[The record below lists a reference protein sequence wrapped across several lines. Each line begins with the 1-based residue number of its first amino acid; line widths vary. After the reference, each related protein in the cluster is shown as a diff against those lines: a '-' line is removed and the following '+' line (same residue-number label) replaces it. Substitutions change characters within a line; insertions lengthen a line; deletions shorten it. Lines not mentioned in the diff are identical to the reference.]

1 VRDALARA
9 PGGNPRI
16 ASLVIAGL
24 LAFHAPASAQL
35 QLVPVASGLASPVF
49 VAGARD
55 GTRRLF
61 IVEQAGV
68 IRVMPI
74 GGSGTATF
82 LDIRSKIRSGGEQGL
97 LGLAFHPFYSSNR
110 RFFVYYTRTADGAI
124 VVAEYQASAGN
135 RDAADAAERI
145 LLTIPHP
152 TNTNHNGGMLAFG
165 SDGYLYIGVGDGGSG
180 NDPPNN
186 AQNKDVLL
194 GKILRLDVDGRV
206 SGLEYGIPISNP
218 FFGGIAGRDEIFAY
232 GMRNPWRF
240 SFDRATAQLWVAD
253 VGQGAREEVNTPIVN
268 GGNYGWRVYEGTAC
282 TNIDPALCT
291 PANYLFPT
299 FDYPHAGGRCS
310 ITGGYV
316 YRGTIGSLPA
326 GTYVYGDYCT
336 GEIFTWSGGQQRLL
350 LDTTFSIS
358 SFGEDDAGEI
368 YVVDLNGRVS
378 RIADG
383 GGGGAEC
390 QYDVAPL
397 VLVPSAGAT
406 LTVSVSTT
414 AGCSWTVQSGSEWV
428 RVAGDSHSG
437 SGVASVIVASNP
449 GWLIPRVGV
458 LTVAGKSVVILQF

>member
-1 VRDALARA
+1 MTNALARA
-9 PGGNPRI
+9 RARAGTRRI
-16 ASLVIAGL
+16 ARLAIVCV
-24 LAFHAPASAQL
+24 LAFHPPAAAQV
-35 QLVPVASGLASPVF
+35 QLVQVASGLASPVF
-49 VAGARD
+49 VTGAHD
-55 GTRRLF
+55 GTQRLF

-74 GGSGTATF
+74 GGSGMATF

-110 RFFVYYTRTADGAI
+110 RFFVYYTRATDGAI

-135 RDAADAAERI
+135 RDAAETAERI

-186 AQNKDVLL
+186 AQNKEVLL
-194 GKILRLDVDGRV
+194 GKILRLDVDARV
-206 SGLEYGIPISNP
+206 GGLEYGIPISNP

-268 GGNYGWRVYEGTAC
+268 GGNYGWRIYEGTAC
-282 TNIDPALCT
+282 TNIDRALCT

-299 FDYPHAGGRCS
+299 FDYSHTGGRCS

-316 YRGTIGSLPA
+316 YRGTSGSLPT
-326 GTYVYGDYCT
+326 GTYLYGDFCT
-336 GEIFTWSGGQQRLL
+336 GEIFTWSGGEQRLL
-350 LDTTFSIS
+350 LDTTLAIS

-368 YVVDLNGRVS
+368 YVVDLNGSVS
-378 RIADG
+378 RIANG
-383 GGGGAEC
+383 GGEAS
-390 QYDVAPL
+390 ASMTSRPL
-397 VLVPSAGAT
+397 RS
-406 LTVSVSTT
+406 
-414 AGCSWTVQSGSEWV
+414 
-428 RVAGDSHSG
+428 R
-437 SGVASVIVASNP
+437 
-449 GWLIPRVGV
+449 PRP
-458 LTVAGKSVVILQF
+458 ARR

>member
-1 VRDALARA
+1 VAHVRAGNRLIARLA
-9 PGGNPRI
+9 
-16 ASLVIAGL
+16 IAGV
-24 LAFHAPASAQL
+24 LAIHAPAAAQV
-35 QLVPVASGLASPVF
+35 QLVPVASGLTSPLF

-55 GTRRLF
+55 GTQRLF

-68 IRVMPI
+68 IRVVPI
-74 GGSGTATF
+74 GGSGMATF

-110 RFFVYYTRTADGAI
+110 RFFVYYTRAGDGAI

-186 AQNKDVLL
+186 AQNREVLL
-194 GKILRLDVDGRV
+194 GKILRLDVDARAG
-206 SGLEYGIPISNP
+206 GLEYGIPISNP
-218 FFGGIAGRDEIFAY
+218 FVGVPGRDEIFAY

-240 SFDRATAQLWVAD
+240 SFDRASAQLWVAD

-268 GGNYGWRVYEGTAC
+268 GGNYGWRVYEGMAC
-282 TNIDPALCT
+282 TNNDRALCT
-291 PANYLFPT
+291 PANYLFPA
-299 FDYPHAGGRCS
+299 FDYTHAGGRCS

-316 YRGTIGSLPA
+316 YRGTIGSLPT
-326 GTYVYGDYCT
+326 GSYVYGDYCT
-336 GEIFTWSGGQQRLL
+336 GEIFTWSGAEQRLL
-350 LDTTFSIS
+350 LDTAFSIS

-378 RIADG
+378 RIAGG
-383 GGGGAEC
+383 GGGGAAC
-390 QYDVAPL
+390 QYDVAP
-397 VLVPSAGAT
+397 VAVAPRAGAT
-406 LTVSVSTT
+406 LSVSVSTT
-414 AGCSWTVQSGSEWV
+414 AGCSWTAISGNEWV
-428 RVAGDSHSG
+428 SVAGDSHSG
-437 SGVASVIVASNP
+437 SGVVSVNVASHP

-458 LTVAGKSVVILQF
+458 LTVAGRPVVILQF

>member
-1 VRDALARA
+1 VKDALAQARA
-9 PGGNPRI
+9 PAGTRRI
-16 ASLVIAGL
+16 ASLAIAGV
-24 LAFHAPASAQL
+24 LAFHPPAAAQV

-49 VAGARD
+49 VAGAHD
-55 GTRRLF
+55 GTQRLF

-74 GGSGTATF
+74 GGSGMATF

-110 RFFVYYTRTADGAI
+110 RFFVYYTRAADGAI

-135 RDAADAAERI
+135 RDAAEAAERI

-152 TNTNHNGGMLAFG
+152 INTNHNGGMLAFG
-165 SDGYLYIGVGDGGSG
+165 SDGYLYIGVGDGGAG

-194 GKILRLDVDGRV
+194 GKILRLDVDVRV
-206 SGLEYGIPISNP
+206 GGLEYGIPISNP

-268 GGNYGWRVYEGTAC
+268 GGNYGWRIYEGTAC
-282 TNIDPALCT
+282 TDIDRALCT

-316 YRGTIGSLPA
+316 YRGTMGSLPT
-326 GTYVYGDYCT
+326 GTYLYGDFCT
-336 GEIFTWSGGQQRLL
+336 GEMFTWSGGEQRLL
-350 LDTTFSIS
+350 LDTTLAIS

-368 YVVDLNGRVS
+368 YVVDLNGSVS
-378 RIADG
+378 RIANG
-383 GGGGAEC
+383 GGGEC
-390 QYDVAPL
+390 QYDVAPAAFAR
-397 VLVPSAGAT
+397 PAGAT

-414 AGCSWTVQSGSEWV
+414 AGCSWTAMSSSEWV
-428 RVAGDSHSG
+428 TVAGDSHTG
-437 SGVASVIVASNP
+437 SGVVSVTVAP
-449 GWLIPRVGV
+449 HRGWPIPRVGV
-458 LTVAGKSVVILQF
+458 LTVAGRIVVILQF